1 MSNDEVHL
9 KILSYLPYIL
19 NHTKYFRVREIMHI
33 LTDYSELKVEDY
45 DKPMIFAS
53 NAVMKIAREVAEDPI
68 KNVEKLFALQVTEDM
83 MYHAFA
89 CFYKA
94 YRCFV
99 DDEDDEPEDLERF
112 IDEVFEKYN
121 EEDNKIES
129 NYFQSIMRNIDWY

>member
-83 MYHAFA
+83 MYHAFE

-121 EEDNKIES
+121 EENNKIES